1 LFLFCLIKEVNRM
14 PSLSVGIMFL
24 KEEEL
29 ARA

>member
-1 LFLFCLIKEVNRM
+1 M